1 MEVSESG
8 NITTNIVSGSLNAY
22 VDRGGIFASIESLT
36 DDSVLKVKFIK
47 LKSRNFEF
55 IVNHPRNIFMENL
68 YLNVVNTPGK

>member
-36 DDSVLKVKFIK
+36 DDSVLKVS
-47 LKSRNFEF
+47 LTN
-55 IVNHPRNIFMENL
+55 
-68 YLNVVNTPGK
+68 